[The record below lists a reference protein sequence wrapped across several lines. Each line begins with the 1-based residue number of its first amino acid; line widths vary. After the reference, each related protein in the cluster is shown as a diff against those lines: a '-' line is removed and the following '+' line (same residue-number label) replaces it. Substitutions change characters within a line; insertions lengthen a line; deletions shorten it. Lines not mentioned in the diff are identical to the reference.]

1 MPIALETHLR
11 LAKGQFRRMIQR
23 VVPEDAEG
31 TPLNV
36 EILSGIHTG
45 ISGEIA
51 EKSFSIG
58 PANTND
64 LMLLDDEVLG
74 DDVRFAVESSVFG
87 PLLIVTTDRADIK
100 INGTRVKPGAPCPPE
115 PLPCKVDFNGVRLK
129 LSAVGGHER
138 PFMHKVEQ
146 TAMPLLVTVALVAF
160 GTQVYLSSAP
170 AAPFVLQPTIAADP
184 AKKVAATASAE
195 ATIKGMIATA
205 KLSDLL
211 TVEKS
216 GAGTISISGTLPPA
230 LMPKWQQIRSDID
243 DVAASAVIV
252 SDVSETPPLTEMPPI
267 AAVELGDDPAIIL
280 GDGKKLL
287 VGEQIAGSWIIQS
300 ITENSI
306 KIERDGETMDVTF

>member
-1 MPIALETHLR
+1 MPIALETHTR

-23 VVPEDAEG
+23 VVPEDAEE
-31 TPLNV
+31 TPLTV

-45 ISGEIA
+45 ISGEIT

-87 PLLIVTTDRADIK
+87 PLLIVTTDRTDIR

-115 PLPCKVDFNGVRLK
+115 PLPCKVDFNGIRLK
-129 LSAVGGHER
+129 LSAVGAHER

-184 AKKVAATASAE
+184 AKKVAATTSAE